1 MRRVL
6 LSSVLVASVSALTA
20 CNSTVGIG
28 ADPNSAVY
36 GHAEP
41 AASPGS
47 KDPAGDVVD
56 FDPVSDLAAL
66 GGVLAVRTADSL
78 TVGSAQDFSAHKAE
92 RVGVDESCGDLT
104 ASTSHFVL
112 ACGDKVLFIDP
123 QNPSAPT
130 ELAVEE
136 DAPITVAAQTSSGE
150 VFVGSKDSNKIGLYK
165 DGERDKTIKVEAGS
179 DQLIAVP
186 NTDGAD
192 GSAGADGV
200 VRVLRDDSTIQS
212 LDWEKHRAGGRLRVG
227 QGVGLISGGE
237 GAVVVAADT
246 VGERVAIYTAS
257 DVIRLHQYGNTD
269 GTPWATAW
277 DSGRSLA
284 WVTTTDNNLLQ
295 AFKVAD
301 GVPEAAG
308 SLSTVADAQ
317 NVAVL
322 DDGTVV
328 AASATGDG
336 LQFISAHSLKN

>member
-123 QNPSAPT
+123 QNPSTPT

-186 NTDGAD
+186 NTD
-192 GSAGADGV
+192 GADGV

-257 DVIRLHQYGNTD
+257 DVIRLHQYGNAD

-322 DDGTVV
+322 EDGTVV

-336 LQFISAHSLKN
+336 LQFISDPSLKN